1 MTDISGSVIPLTF
14 LAQSRYVFIDMMI
27 LSVPPDV
34 MTPAEPSGARYIL
47 RHIETISASIF
58 RIAGKTSGWSGF
70 DTQ

>member
-1 MTDISGSVIPLTF
+1 MTDISGSVIPLT
-14 LAQSRYVFIDMMI
+14 LRAQSRYVFIDMMI

-34 MTPAEPSGARYIL
+34 MVPAAPSGARYIL
-47 RHIETISASIF
+47 RHIETISASIL